1 MAPQAAAGVADD
13 GDGTL
18 TRLLPYDLDPDRL
31 WEVMTALDLVD
42 KVSLLCEAIMS

>member
-31 WEVMTALDLVD
+31 WDLVD